1 MEKRYKKL
9 RKFSIQSFQKM
20 RTEERDGKKF
30 LKKITRLCG
39 KNLNI
44 FYSCN
49 LVSLYVQ
56 HEGVL
61 KRVSDL
67 TDDDSSYCY
76 FLS

>member
-30 LKKITRLCG
+30 LKKTTRLCG

-44 FYSCN
+44 FT
-49 LVSLYVQ
+49 LVIWYHCMFSMKV
-56 HEGVL
+56 
-61 KRVSDL
+61 
-67 TDDDSSYCY
+67 
-76 FLS
+76 F